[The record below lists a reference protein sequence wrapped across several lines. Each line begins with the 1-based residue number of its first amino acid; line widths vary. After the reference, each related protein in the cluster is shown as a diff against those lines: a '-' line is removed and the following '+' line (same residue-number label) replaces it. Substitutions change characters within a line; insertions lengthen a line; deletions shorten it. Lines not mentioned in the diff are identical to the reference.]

1 MGITVTS
8 TALSEL
14 AYKTA
19 TELLKRK
26 IECKGEKIKI

>member
-14 AYKTA
+14 TYITA

-26 IECKGEKIKI
+26 IKFEGEKIRI